1 MKLKVLNSSSKSNCY
16 VIENEKSILILEA
29 GISFKEVK
37 KAIDFNVS
45 KIVGV
50 LTSHEHGDH
59 SDHVSDYLKDRIPVF
74 STEGTA
80 QKYSKKI
87 NVVEHKNTFHVADFR
102 IMPFALK
109 HDVPCLGYLIKHP
122 QAGTLLFCTDT
133 YYMPYK
139 FKGLNHILIEANY
152 SKEILKEN
160 ISRRYIHPV
169 HAKRVMYSH
178 MELQTTKNMLKAN
191 DLSKVVNIVLLHLSD
206 DNSNARLFRD
216 EIVSATGKMV
226 YIADKGLEISL
237 SELPTH
243 AKGDGM
249 GFGGHRLA

>member
-1 MKLKVLNSSSKSNCY
+1 MKLKVLGSSSKGNCY
-16 VIENEKSILILEA
+16 IIGNKQSILILEA
-29 GISFKEVK
+29 GIPLKDVLP
-37 KAIDFNVS
+37 AIKFDIS

-50 LTSHEHGDH
+50 LSSHIHGDH
-59 SDHVSDYLKDRIPVF
+59 SKCIPDYLFRSIPVYGPE
-74 STEGTA
+74 SLT
-80 QKYSKKI
+80 QYHKI
-87 NVVEHKNTFHVADFR
+87 NVVEHKKTFHVADFR

-139 FKGLNHILIEANY
+139 FKGLNHILVEVNY

-160 ISRRYIHPV
+160 INIHPV
-169 HAKRVMYSH
+169 HAKRIMYSH

-191 DLSKVVNIVLLHLSD
+191 DLSKVVNIVLLHLSN

-237 SELPTH
+237 NKE
-243 AKGDGM
+243 
-249 GFGGHRLA
+249 GF

>member
-1 MKLKVLNSSSKSNCY
+1 MKLKVLASGSKANCY
-16 VIENEKSILILEA
+16 IIEDKKSILIIEA

-45 KIVGV
+45 KITGV
-50 LTSHEHGDH
+50 IVSHEHGDH
-59 SDHVSDYLKDRIPVF
+59 AKYIPDYLKDRVPVYGPE
-74 STEGTA
+74 SLT
-80 QKYSKKI
+80 QYHKI
-87 NVVEHKNTFHVADFR
+87 NVVEHKKTFHVADFR

-139 FKGLNHILIEANY
+139 FKGLNHILVEVNY

-160 ISRRYIHPV
+160 INIHPV
-169 HAKRVMYSH
+169 HAKRIMYSH

-191 DLSKVVNIVLLHLSD
+191 DLSKVVNIVLLHLSN

-237 SELPTH
+237 NKE
-243 AKGDGM
+243 
-249 GFGGHRLA
+249 GF